1 MADNDDVPIGPAGRD
16 YYARQF
22 GPRLG
27 DIRKNVPAPAST
39 SRPYAGS
46 TGAGCGARL
55 IGSLVVG
62 GILLVIRIVTGFG
75 SYHNSSSY
83 NSSYS
88 PSYTP
93 PSTYTPPPPP
103 APSNRWDNQPAV
115 PDDKGKKPADPWKN
129 IPGRGP
135 QDKGPEK
142 DKGRNPNIDP

>member
-22 GPRLG
+22 GPRLN
-27 DIRKNVPAPAST
+27 DIRKNVPAAA

-88 PSYTP
+88 PSYTT
-93 PSTYTPPPPP
+93 PSTYQPPPPP
-103 APSNRWDNQPAV
+103 APANRWDDQPAAQ
-115 PDDKGKKPADPWKN
+115 DDKWKKPADPRKN
-129 IPGRGP
+129 VPGRPP
-135 QDKGPEK
+135 QDQGLEKGKVRDPL
-142 DKGRNPNIDP
+142 IDP